1 MISFAT
7 KGLLTCSILFI
18 ALSGYSQISKE
29 EHLKMSQTMEEYIK
43 ANHIEQIEDV
53 IHKFTG
59 SRAFV
64 EFLLE
69 QGHHISKENLELRR
83 KDVRVGKDLDVYVK
97 HFSEHQNFTMI
108 LIPIDVYSELIYD
121 TLLFSVLEVSNDW
134 LYKKYHYHDLSN
146 DSIRTALLS
155 LENHDML
162 ARHMYDQARQDID
175 IGMSETEIHLKEG
188 YISTS
193 TIHLH
198 TNELT
203 KEEKKEFR
211 QSWGLLKKAL
221 THDVSLNVE
230 MNVYIFGNDDM
241 NIIFH
246 SKGEKKTYK
255 VTPGNIFTH
264 HDFVE
269 N

>member
-1 MISFAT
+1 MIKAVLVSI
-7 KGLLTCSILFI
+7 GLMTIVSLYAQPYDEDRVKAGS
-18 ALSGYSQISKE
+18 
-29 EHLKMSQTMEEYIK
+29 TMADYIK

-53 IHKFTG
+53 VHKFTG
-59 SRAFV
+59 SKAFV

-69 QGHHISKENLELRR
+69 KGHNISKEKLELRK

-108 LIPIDVYSELIYD
+108 LIPIDIYSELIYD
-121 TLLFSVLEVSNDW
+121 TLLFSILEVSNDW
-134 LYKKYHYHDLSN
+134 LSKKYPYHNLSN

-162 ARHMYDQARQDID
+162 ARHMYDQARAANIP
-175 IGMSETEIHLKEG
+175 GMAETEVHLHEG
-188 YISTS
+188 YISSS
-193 TIHLH
+193 TINMH
-198 TNELT
+198 TSELS
-203 KEEKKEFR
+203 KDEKRDFR

-221 THDVSLNVE
+221 THDVNLNVE

-241 NIIFH
+241 EILFYTKTGL
-246 SKGEKKTYK
+246 SKYK
-255 VTPGNIFTH
+255 ITPSNIFKH
-264 HDFVE
+264 HKFAE